1 MIDAHIGGLPFE
13 EVLLPA
19 VSTGAAGLL
28 VARSW
33 ILVQVRRRRAG
44 DR

>member
-1 MIDAHIGGLPFE
+1 MIGAHIGGLPVE

-28 VARSW
+28 VARTW
-33 ILVQVRRRRAG
+33 ILVQVRRSRAD

>member
-1 MIDAHIGGLPFE
+1 MILAHIGGVPVE
-13 EVLLPA
+13 EILLPA

-33 ILVQVRRRRAG
+33 ILVQVRRRREEG
-44 DR
+44 R